1 MTVAKIAFTAT
12 LAFACGVV
20 AFAQERTVTLPG
32 VTLTA
37 VDRAGEFYA
46 IAGNSIFKFDS
57 LGNRLDSVVADAP
70 ITLFDPGNGVRLL
83 AYFRDKQEYAIY
95 SPTLEERQ
103 RLPIDPSFAISPW
116 LICASGDYDLW
127 ILDGADWSVKK
138 VDTRKSTVTFEF
150 TLDPTLA
157 EKADFVGMREYLGFL
172 FIHDRN
178 NGILVYNRLDMKLRS
193 FPAPGAASF
202 NFWGEE
208 LYYFSDGKIHFT
220 DLYNLETRTV
230 PVESPCYTVVL
241 GTGTAMFVID
251 GRLEFRPLP
260 KTF

>member
-83 AYFRDKQEYAIY
+83 AYFRDTKEDAIY
-95 SPTLEERQ
+95 TPTRDEWQ
-103 RLPIDPSFAISPW
+103 RLPIDPSWAISP
-116 LICASGDYDLW
+116 C
-127 ILDGADWSVKK
+127 
-138 VDTRKSTVTFEF
+138 
-150 TLDPTLA
+150 
-157 EKADFVGMREYLGFL
+157 
-172 FIHDRN
+172 FI
-178 NGILVYNRLDMKLRS
+178 V
-193 FPAPGAASF
+193 A
-202 NFWGEE
+202 
-208 LYYFSDGKIHFT
+208 
-220 DLYNLETRTV
+220 
-230 PVESPCYTVVL
+230 
-241 GTGTAMFVID
+241 
-251 GRLEFRPLP
+251 
-260 KTF
+260 